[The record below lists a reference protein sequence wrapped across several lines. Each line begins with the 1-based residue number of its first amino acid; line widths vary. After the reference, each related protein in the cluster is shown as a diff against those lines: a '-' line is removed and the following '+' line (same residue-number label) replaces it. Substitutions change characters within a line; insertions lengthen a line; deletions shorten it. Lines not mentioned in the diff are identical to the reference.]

1 LYLGVICMSEPQE
14 HLPTVNTDTPAVDPL
29 RETNAQTD
37 HQIAA
42 AKLDHA
48 SQTLRRGSKYISLLL
63 LSTIASCS
71 FGYLAAKEQLPST
84 LESPAA
90 ANPQVADSSSILTGM
105 NTNFITQVVDKVGPA
120 VVRINASKTIVARQ
134 GSADEAEDPFFRRF
148 FGNRMPQREPSP
160 EREVKQGT
168 GSGFIINNN
177 GQILTNAH
185 VVAGASKVTVTLK
198 DGRTIEGKVKGLD
211 RVTDVAVIEIA
222 EKNLPSIA
230 IGNSD
235 RIKPGEW
242 AIAIGNP
249 LGLDNT
255 VTAGIVS
262 GTGRTSA
269 EIGAADKRVNYIQTD
284 AAINPGNSGGPLLN
298 ASGQVIGMNTAI
310 LRGAQGLGF
319 AIPIN
324 TAQRIAN
331 QLIATGKVEHPFLGI
346 QMVNLTPQL
355 KQEINSDPNANLK
368 IDVDKGTLI
377 ARVVRNSPAATA
389 GMKSGD
395 IIQTVNGKAVQNSN
409 EVQQI
414 VETTKI
420 GSSVRVQVRRN
431 GQNVNLNVTPI
442 AAPPLTAERE

>member
-1 LYLGVICMSEPQE
+1 MSESPKN
-14 HLPTVNTDTPAVDPL
+14 LPIRSPDPILNQQDVSSPAQTQPTTTEPSLPAV
-29 RETNAQTD
+29 
-37 HQIAA
+37 
-42 AKLDHA
+42 
-48 SQTLRRGSKYISLLL
+48 STLRRGSKYISLLL

-71 FGYLAAKEQLPST
+71 FGYLAAKEQLPSS
-84 LESPAA
+84 LESPATA
-90 ANPQVADSSSILTGM
+90 QTQIAGSGGILTGI

-120 VVRINASKTIVARQ
+120 VVRINASKTIAASQ
-134 GSADEAEDPFFRRF
+134 GSEDDFEDPFFRRF
-148 FGNRMPQREPSP
+148 FGDRLPPKGRSP

-168 GSGFIINNN
+168 GSGFIISS
-177 GQILTNAH
+177 GYIVTNAH
-185 VVAGASKVTVTLK
+185 VVAGATKVTITLN
-198 DGRTIEGKVKGLD
+198 DGRTIAGKVKGLD
-211 RVTDVAVIEIA
+211 RVTDVAVIEVTQ
-222 EKNLPSIA
+222 KNLPSIE
-230 IGNSD
+230 IGNSE

-255 VTAGIVS
+255 VTAGIIS
-262 GTGRTSA
+262 ATGRTSA

-298 ASGQVIGMNTAI
+298 STGQAIGMNTAI

-324 TAQRIAN
+324 TAMRIAN

-346 QMVNLTPQL
+346 QMVNVTPQL
-355 KQEINSDPNANLK
+355 RTEINSDPNANFK

-377 ARVVRNSPAATA
+377 ARIVRNSPAASA

-395 IIQTVNGKAVQNSN
+395 IIQSVNGKAVRNSN
-409 EVQQI
+409 EVQQA

-420 GSSVRVQVRRN
+420 GSSIQVQVRRN
-431 GQNVNLNVTPI
+431 GQIVSLNVTPI

>member
-1 LYLGVICMSEPQE
+1 MSEPQKNSPIDDRAE
-14 HLPTVNTDTPAVDPL
+14 VTAPNDNSIT
-29 RETNAQTD
+29 
-37 HQIAA
+37 
-42 AKLDHA
+42 AKPHTALK
-48 SQTLRRGSKYISLLL
+48 TLRQGSKYVSLLL

-71 FGYLAAKEQLPST
+71 FGYLAAKEQLPTSI
-84 LESPAA
+84 ESSAVASPK
-90 ANPQVADSSSILTGM
+90 VADSSSILTGA

-120 VVRINASKTIVARQ
+120 VVRINASTTVAARS
-134 GSADEAEDPFFRRF
+134 GAGDESEDPFFRRF
-148 FGNRMPQREPSP
+148 FGNRTGQPQQPA
-160 EREVKQGT
+160 EREIRQGT

-185 VVAGASKVTVTLK
+185 VVAGATKVTVTLK
-198 DGRTIEGKVKGLD
+198 DGRTVDGKVKGID

-222 EKNLPSIA
+222 EKNLPSIQL
-230 IGNSD
+230 GDSEQ
-235 RIKPGEW
+235 IKPGEW

-262 GTGRTSA
+262 GTGRTGA

-298 ASGQVIGMNTAI
+298 AGGQVIGMNTAI

-324 TAQRIAN
+324 TAVRIAN
-331 QLIATGKVEHPFLGI
+331 QLIATGKVDHPFLGV
-346 QMVNLTPQL
+346 QMVNLTPAL
-355 KQEINSDPNANLK
+355 KQEINSDPNANFK

-377 ARVVRNSPAATA
+377 ARVVRNSPAAKA
-389 GMKSGD
+389 GMRSGD
-395 IIQTVNGKAVQNSN
+395 IIKSVNGKTVENSN
-409 EVQQI
+409 QVQQA

-420 GSSVRVQVRRN
+420 GTNVQIQVRRN
-431 GQNVNLNVTPI
+431 GQDLSLNVTPV
-442 AAPPLTAERE
+442 AAPPMTAEPE

>member
-1 LYLGVICMSEPQE
+1 MSESPKN
-14 HLPTVNTDTPAVDPL
+14 LPIRSPDPTLDRQDVSSPNQSPSTTAEPSHTAVNTL
-29 RETNAQTD
+29 RQ
-37 HQIAA
+37 
-42 AKLDHA
+42 
-48 SQTLRRGSKYISLLL
+48 GSKYISLLF

-71 FGYLAAKEQLPST
+71 FGYLAAKEQLPSS
-84 LESPAA
+84 LESPATA
-90 ANPQVADSSSILTGM
+90 QTQVAGSGSILAGT

-120 VVRINASKTIVARQ
+120 VVRINASTTIAASQ
-134 GSADEAEDPFFRRF
+134 GSEDEFEDPFFRRF
-148 FGNRMPQREPSP
+148 FGDRLPQRSRAP

-177 GQILTNAH
+177 GYIVTNAH
-185 VVAGASKVTVTLK
+185 VVAGATKVTVTLK
-198 DGRTIEGKVKGLD
+198 DGRTIAGKVKGID
-211 RVTDVAVIEIA
+211 RVTDVAVIEVA
-222 EKNLPSIA
+222 EKNLPSIQM
-230 IGNSD
+230 GNSE

-255 VTAGIVS
+255 VTAGIIS
-262 GTGRTSA
+262 ATGRTSA

-298 ASGQVIGMNTAI
+298 AIGQAIGMNTAI
-310 LRGAQGLGF
+310 LRGTQGLGF

-324 TAQRIAN
+324 TAMRIAN
-331 QLIATGKVEHPFLGI
+331 QLIATGKVDHPFLGI

-355 KQEINSDPNANLK
+355 KEEINSDPKANLK

-377 ARVVRNSPAATA
+377 ARVVKNSPAASA

-395 IIQTVNGKAVQNSN
+395 IIQSVNGKAVRNSN
-409 EVQQI
+409 EVQQV

-420 GSSVRVQVRRN
+420 GTSIQVQVRRN
-431 GQNVNLNVTPI
+431 GQTVSLNITPI
-442 AAPPLTAERE
+442 AAPPLTAEKE

>member
-1 LYLGVICMSEPQE
+1 MPEPEKNLPVDSQPE
-14 HLPTVNTDTPAVDPL
+14 TKPQTDKTIAPTV
-29 RETNAQTD
+29 
-37 HQIAA
+37 
-42 AKLDHA
+42 
-48 SQTLRRGSKYISLLL
+48 SQHTALKTLRQGSKYISLLL

-71 FGYLAAKEQLPST
+71 FGYLAAKEQLPSS
-84 LESPAA
+84 LESPAT
-90 ANPQVADSSSILTGM
+90 ANSPVANSGSILASG

-120 VVRINASKTIVARQ
+120 VVRINASKTIVNPQAAED
-134 GSADEAEDPFFRRF
+134 GSEDPFFRRF
-148 FGNRMPQREPSP
+148 FGNRMPQRGQPE
-160 EREVKQGT
+160 EREVRKGT

-185 VVAGASKVTVTLK
+185 VVAGATKVTVTLK

-211 RVTDVAVIEIA
+211 RVTDVAIVEIA
-222 EKNLPSIA
+222 EKNLPSIS

-235 RIKPGEW
+235 LIKPGEW

-269 EIGAADKRVNYIQTD
+269 EIGASDKRVNYIQTD

-298 ASGQVIGMNTAI
+298 ASGQAIGMNTAI

-324 TAQRIAN
+324 TAQRIAS

-346 QMVNLTPQL
+346 QMVNLTPQI
-355 KQEINSDPNANLK
+355 KEQINSDPNANLK

-377 ARVVRNSPAATA
+377 ARVVRNSPAAKA

-395 IIQTVNGKAVQNSN
+395 IIQSVNGKAVQNSN
-409 EVQQI
+409 EVQQV

-420 GSSVRVQVRRN
+420 GNSVQVQVRRN
-431 GQNVNLNVTPI
+431 GQNITLNVTPI
-442 AAPPLTAERE
+442 AAPVLKAERE